1 MRRPP
6 AIPISNGPSAM
17 RSARSALRMMRSN
30 LLCPDVGGLDQWP
43 PFLDLGLVVCGER
56 LGGLLLGWR
65 DFLAKTDEALAHS
78 RIGERR
84 HGGGG
89 KFRNDVAWRTL
100 GHPQAIPGRNVHAR
114 RAGLID

>member
-43 PFLDLGLVVCGER
+43 PFLDLGLVVRRER
-56 LGGLLLGWR
+56 FRGLLLGRR

-89 KFRNDVAWRTL
+89 QFRNDLARPAL
-100 GHPQAIPGRNVHAR
+100 GHPPAVPRHNVR
-114 RAGLID
+114 R